1 MLDNIWYAR
10 FLANILLF
18 HPLDGSHSEM
28 LQSMKMHCWTKAALL
43 ILTVMGRLKLLILLM
58 NFKNCNVCKACTFN
72 AARKWFQVTA
82 KLSIVCICVK
92 RAEVSLKRNE
102 VITWVKNLNPIK
114 NSLYLMETLFP
125 LPSVSHKN
133 SLFQK

>member
-1 MLDNIWYAR
+1 MHDFKPI
-10 FLANILLF
+10 FCCFTLLM
-18 HPLDGSHSEM
+18 EATV
-28 LQSMKMHCWTKAALL
+28 KCYNRWKCTTVCWTKAALL

-58 NFKNCNVCKACTFN
+58 NFKNCNVCKACPFN